1 MEFESILYLEQ
12 PDEEDLPR
20 LAPGFFQDLNLDQIV
35 REVQKL
41 AGAYAVEKLYYAFPQ
56 SAAEENYRR
65 GIFQDMKKPAV
76 NAAFMAFSE
85 NMRIYAKA
93 SANIHQLENPIQRMA
108 WHVAAANAY
117 CRAVNEL
124 LERLTALETEG
135 TLCAQGLLCLC
146 AWLRRMSEDEQFQ
159 KLAEGAEEVA
169 ALLQALHFVI
179 EIENN
184 KVVIREGTVP
194 GTYRDLLRELAPV
207 DGDCVSPFAPVLLM
221 APLEA
226 ELFRTFENRFPQIFR
241 KIEAFGDKFPS
252 FGEERI
258 LALEQEVQ
266 YYLAFARFER
276 EMQEK
281 GCCFCVPQT
290 DESQNMQAHGLYDL
304 ALACSNLR
312 RGKTVVS
319 NDFHYEKEERFFV
332 VNGPNQ
338 GGKTTFARSLGQLLY
353 FTKMGLDVPAKS
365 ANVHAF
371 QKLLTHFSVEESM
384 ETGQG
389 KLMEELR
396 RLAPMME
403 EESSHSFVIINELF
417 TTAAHYDGCVMGA
430 RVLQHFIAS
439 GSRGIYVTHLRELGE
454 TVDGVVTM
462 TATVDGSEEHRRT
475 YKILRSHP
483 EEVGYA
489 EDIVKKYG
497 LTYEQLRVR
506 MEQQSKEQA
515 QV

>member
-1 MEFESILYLEQ
+1 MGFESILYLKR
-12 PDEEDLPR
+12 PDEDDLPR
-20 LAPGFFQDLNLDQIV
+20 VAPAFFWDLNLDQIV
-35 REVQKL
+35 SEVQKQ
-41 AGAYAVEKLYYAFPQ
+41 AGTYAVERLYYAFPQ
-56 SAAEENYRR
+56 SVAEERYRR
-65 GIFQDMKKPAV
+65 DIFQDMKKPTV
-76 NAAFMAFSE
+76 NAAFVLFSDG
-85 NMRIYAKA
+85 MRSYAKA
-93 SANIHQLENPIQRMA
+93 KANVRELENPIQRMA
-108 WHVAAANAY
+108 WHAAAANAY
-117 CRAVNEL
+117 CGAITGL
-124 LERLTALETEG
+124 CKTLTALETEG
-135 TLCAQGLLCLC
+135 ELCAQGLLSLA
-146 AWLRRMSEDEQFQ
+146 AWLRGMCEAEEYQ
-159 KLAEGAEEVA
+159 KLAEEAGEVA
-169 ALLQALHFVI
+169 ALLQGLHFVI

-184 KVVIREGTVP
+184 KVVIREGTVS
-194 GTYRDLLRELAPV
+194 GTYQQLLQGLAPTE
-207 DGDCVSPFAPVLLM
+207 GGCVSPFAPVLLM

-226 ELFRTFENRFPQIFR
+226 ELFRAFESKHPEVFR
-241 KIEAFGDKFPS
+241 KIEAFADRFPS
-252 FGEERI
+252 FGEERVF
-258 LALEQEVQ
+258 ALEQEVQ
-266 YYLAFARFER
+266 YYLAFARFEQ
-276 EMQEK
+276 EMQER
-281 GCCFCVPQT
+281 GCSFCVPRT
-290 DESQNMQAHGLYDL
+290 DESQNMQAQGLYDL

-312 RGKTVVS
+312 QGKTVVS
-319 NDFHYEKEERFFV
+319 NDFHYETEERFFV

-353 FTKMGLDVPAKS
+353 FTKMGLDVPARS

-403 EESSHSFVIINELF
+403 EKSSHSFVIINELF

-454 TVDGVVTM
+454 SLEGVVTM
-462 TATVDGSEEHRRT
+462 TATLDGSDAHRRT

-497 LTYEQLRVR
+497 LTYEQLKARLR
-506 MEQQSKEQA
+506 
-515 QV
+515 